1 MYEMKSQKTWN
12 FAGQKLTA
20 HKILETASVEQMR
33 AGNWEIVPNIK
44 HLDSTLIVP
53 TDSSNIVVDT
63 NGRGTILL
71 ETSPMAYKK
80 LQELKSE
87 LDEKWAAEE
96 KAMFD
101 SMP

>member
-1 MYEMKSQKTWN
+1 MYEMKMQKTWT

-20 HKILETASVEQMR
+20 HKILETATVEQMR
-33 AGNWEIVPNIK
+33 AGNWEIVPNVK
-44 HLDSTLIVP
+44 HLDSTIIIP
-53 TDSSNIVVDT
+53 TDNGNIVVDQNWGQRT
-63 NGRGTILL
+63 LL

-80 LQELKSE
+80 LQELKAE

-96 KAMFD
+96 KAMYD